1 MMRRK
6 RHISIKMV
14 RDVKKLTGIEMTA
27 SRANEGHHWTIV
39 STDGMV
45 KQQPTGSV
53 SIAPGGGVRKE
64 GGDVVNDSGDHTKIP
79 IDPQGLVERG
89 RVPCSN
95 GKSRPAGRWSRTPD
109 TVCLASAVNGG
120 ELVSEIRPN

>member
-1 MMRRK
+1 MKAVIGQSLAQMGRSTATNRK
-6 RHISIKMV
+6 HEHS
-14 RDVKKLTGIEMTA
+14 TG
-27 SRANEGHHWTIV
+27 R
-39 STDGMV
+39 
-45 KQQPTGSV
+45 
-53 SIAPGGGVRKE
+53 GVRKE